1 MIASGL
7 VSVTFREL
15 APSEIVRL
23 TAKAGMD
30 GIEWGGDI
38 HVPPGQITL
47 AREVYQMTA
56 DAGLKA
62 LAYGSYYR
70 VGEKEEKPFE
80 AILETASELHTRV
93 IRVWAGRR
101 ASAEADPKY
110 WDHVINES
118 RRIAELASAEG
129 ITVAYEFHGRTLTDT
144 DEIAVRLVEEVA
156 HPHMKSYWQIPND
169 RDAES
174 SLKTVLPWLTNI
186 HVFYWEQER
195 LMLAKGSD
203 VWNRLLKIIQS
214 TGRDHSAMIEFVK
227 DNDPDNF
234 LMDAK
239 TLLGWILRL
248 R

>member
-1 MIASGL
+1 MITSGL

-15 APSEIVRL
+15 SPSEIVRL

-62 LAYGSYYR
+62 LSYGSYYR

-101 ASAEADPKY
+101 ASAEADQKY
-110 WDHVINES
+110 WEHVINES
-118 RRIAELASAEG
+118 RRIAELARAKEMT
-129 ITVAYEFHGRTLTDT
+129 IAYEFHGGTLADT
-144 DEIAVRLVEEVA
+144 DETAVRLVKEVA
-156 HPHMKSYWQIPND
+156 HPHMKSYWQIPMD
-169 RDAES
+169 RDAEA
-174 SLKTVLPWLTNI
+174 SLNAVLPWLVNI
-186 HVFYWEQER
+186 HVFFYKKLYLTMKKYIFLQKDIDG
-195 LMLAKGSD
+195 LCKNTQKYKLGS
-203 VWNRLLKIIQS
+203 
-214 TGRDHSAMIEFVK
+214 
-227 DNDPDNF
+227 
-234 LMDAK
+234 
-239 TLLGWILRL
+239 LRNSKVIPTCIFE
-248 R
+248 